1 MSATSPSRQPSE
13 QELKTQLEAA
23 RLPRHIAVIMDGNGR
38 WARQRGLPRLE
49 GHRASRRSIR
59 DTVEAC
65 GELGIGFLT
74 LYTFSV
80 ENWRR
85 PQAEVEALMHLIEG
99 TLRAEADELHQN
111 NVRVR
116 SLGHMPPL
124 PSSLQHEIR
133 RVEDLTA
140 RNTGL
145 TLQLALNYGG
155 RQEIVHAALAL
166 ARDLASGRLTADEIQ
181 ESHFTRYLYRP
192 DAPDPDLLIRT
203 GGELRVSNYLLWQIA
218 YTEIYVTAILWP
230 DFRKVHLYQALLDY
244 QGRQRRFGGVED
256 VA

>member
-1 MSATSPSRQPSE
+1 MSGNSSSC
-13 QELKTQLEAA
+13 QLSAEEIRAQLDPA

-38 WARQRGLPRLE
+38 WARQRNLPRLE

-59 DTVEAC
+59 ETVEAC
-65 GELGIGFLT
+65 GELGIAFLT
-74 LYTFSV
+74 LYTFSA
-80 ENWRR
+80 ENWAR
-85 PQAEVEALMHLIEG
+85 PQQEVTALMALIEA
-99 TLRAEADELHQN
+99 TLKAEADDLHQS

-116 SLGHMPPL
+116 SLGPL
-124 PSSLQHEIR
+124 ARLPASLQQQIQQIES
-133 RVEDLTA
+133 LTA
-140 RNTGL
+140 NNTGL

-155 RQEIVHAALAL
+155 RQEILHAAAALA
-166 ARDLASGRLTADEIQ
+166 ADVASGSLAPDDIQ
-181 ESHFTRYLYRP
+181 EPHFTRHLYRP

-218 YTEIYVTAILWP
+218 YTELYVTQILWP
-230 DFRKVHLYQALLDY
+230 DFRKLHLYKALLDY